1 MAPLSVTSVRAE
13 SESSRALARSLFQDL
28 IAINTTDSVGNVT
41 IAAAAMA
48 KRLRAADDN
57 GQVQDKASDRKG
69 FPLPPLDREV
79 MKPLESHNRV
89 RVFHPSNTCNAA
101 PNLSH
106 ESALRSWALGPAG

>member
-1 MAPLSVTSVRAE
+1 MVAPLSVTSVRAE

-41 IAAAAMA
+41 IAAAATA

-79 MKPLESHNRV
+79 MKPLESHN
-89 RVFHPSNTCNAA
+89 
-101 PNLSH
+101 
-106 ESALRSWALGPAG
+106 ESECSIRRTLATQRRTFLMKAR